1 MARILFV
8 GECVLLVLA
17 AIPLLIIAAGICFSF
32 VIVLRTFY
40 DELDALTRQE
50 PFSPA
55 APSLRS
61 DLAPAYKLF
70 AFDRGWRLIASVLQQ
85 MPMRVYISSTNWID
99 ATETVRYLIWSR
111 LWFAP
116 FVGWLAILG
125 LYIAAYLQYVLV
137 FLFTILFLF
146 IHVLLLISWVSV
158 LSLCLGS
165 LLLLKFCWYVFHH
178 YFAPCPHCYQ
188 RIEMPIH
195 VCPTCQARHPRLRPN
210 LYGLLTHR
218 CRSCRT
224 RLPTLDIL
232 GRKRL
237 VRLCPSC
244 LHVLNDSIA
253 RSASCHIA
261 LVGAS
266 ASGKTSYLVRAIH
279 VLCEKYRTWQHIGFA
294 DKEQRKQFEQNM
306 YQLRHGEPLS
316 ASSSPI
322 PEPYLLHIRPTLF
335 RATKLTY
342 FYDPV
347 GKVFAS
353 GEQSSR
359 QAYYRYTQGLLFVID
374 GSTLSLSPTHAGEL
388 QAMQTYDRM
397 MQLFETF
404 VGFQR
409 GRRYAQPIAVVVTKI
424 DLPRLSDEVES
435 ETKQTLMQQYP
446 LPGSGAEI
454 AHQMVRAFLCE
465 RGLDNMVRD
474 LESHFAHVRYFC
486 CAALEASD
494 IKDGNS
500 LAILAP
506 LEWLLTS
513 IKVIPR

>member
-1 MARILFV
+1 MARFLFV

-17 AIPLLIIAAGICFSF
+17 AIPFLIIAAGICFSF

-40 DELDALTRQE
+40 EALAEQE
-50 PFSPA
+50 IFSPV
-55 APSLRS
+55 APSLGS

-70 AFDRGWRLIASVLQQ
+70 AFGGGWRLVGSVLQQ

-125 LYIAAYLQYVLV
+125 LYIAAYLQYVIV
-137 FLFTILFLF
+137 FLFTALFLF
-146 IHVLLLISWVSV
+146 IHILLLIAWAST
-158 LSLCLGS
+158 LSLCLG
-165 LLLLKFCWYVFHH
+165 LLLLLRFCWNLFHS
-178 YFAPCPHCYQ
+178 YLAPCPHCYQ
-188 RIEMPIH
+188 RIEMSIY
-195 VCPTCQARHPRLRPN
+195 VCPTCRTRHPRLRPG

-237 VRLCPSC
+237 ARLCPSC
-244 LHVLNDSIA
+244 LHVLNDA
-253 RSASCHIA
+253 VGRSVSCHIA

-266 ASGKTSYLVRAIH
+266 ASGKTSYLIRAIH
-279 VLCEKYRTWQHIGFA
+279 ALCEQYRTWQHIGFA
-294 DKEQRKQFEQNM
+294 DKEQRKQFELNM
-306 YQLRHGEPLS
+306 HQLRNGEDLS
-316 ASSSPI
+316 ISSSPV
-322 PEPYLLHIRPTLF
+322 PEPYLLRIRPTLF
-335 RATKLTY
+335 RATKLLY

-347 GKVFAS
+347 GKVFATS
-353 GEQSSR
+353 EHISR
-359 QAYYRYTQGLLFVID
+359 QEYYRYTQGLLFLID
-374 GSTLSLSPTHAGEL
+374 GSTLSVPTPHAGEL

-409 GRRYAQPIAVVVTKI
+409 GMRYTHPIAVVVTKI
-424 DLPRLSDEVES
+424 DLPRLSDAVES
-435 ETKQTLMQQYP
+435 ETKHALMQQHA
-446 LPGSGAEI
+446 LPGSEREI

-474 LESHFAHVRYFC
+474 LESHFAHIRYFC
-486 CAALEASD
+486 CAVLEASD
-494 IKDGNS
+494 VKDGNP
-500 LAILAP
+500 LAALAP
-506 LEWLLTS
+506 LEWLLRRTGT
-513 IKVIPR
+513 IPR